1 MGEVHRYR
9 IGYISINQ
17 LTIMKKLFQFLIAV
31 FVIGMLAIGGKMVL
45 DQYPDLLDAVLPNS
59 SKEPENSVALS
70 EKVLS
75 GPYDVVRV
83 VDGDTAIIAIDGED
97 TRVRFIG
104 VDTPESVNPID
115 ESKNTPEGKE
125 ASDFT
130 KELLTGKTVYL
141 EYDVQLADDYGR
153 TLAYVYLD
161 DGTTMVQT
169 LLLEKGLATTMTIQP
184 NSKYA
189 SLFYSTM
196 VTARENNVGFWAT
209 GFFTE

>member
-1 MGEVHRYR
+1 
-9 IGYISINQ
+9 
-17 LTIMKKLFQFLIAV
+17 MKKLFRFLIAV

-59 SKEPENSVALS
+59 SKEPENSLALS

>member
-1 MGEVHRYR
+1 M
-9 IGYISINQ
+9 ILNQ
-17 LTIMKKLFQFLIAV
+17 YL
-31 FVIGMLAIGGKMVL
+31 
-45 DQYPDLLDAVLPNS
+45 DLLDAVLPNS

-75 GPYDVVRV
+75 GPYDFVRV

-104 VDTPESVNPID
+104 VDTPESVNPD

-141 EYDVQLADDYGR
+141 EYDVQLTDDYGR
-153 TLAYVYLD
+153 TLAYIYLD
-161 DGTTMVQT
+161 DGVTMVQT

-189 SLFYSTM
+189 SSFHSTM
-196 VTARENNVGFWAT
+196 VTARENKVGFWAT
-209 GFFTE
+209 GFFAE

>member
-1 MGEVHRYR
+1 
-9 IGYISINQ
+9 
-17 LTIMKKLFQFLIAV
+17 MKKLFRFLIAV

-45 DQYPDLLDAVLPNS
+45 DQYPDLLDAVIPNS
-59 SKEPENSVALS
+59 SKEPEYSVALS

>member
-1 MGEVHRYR
+1 
-9 IGYISINQ
+9 
-17 LTIMKKLFQFLIAV
+17 MKKLFRFLIAV

-45 DQYPDLLDAVLPNS
+45 DQYPDLLDAVIPNS
-59 SKEPENSVALS
+59 SKEPEYSVALS

-83 VDGDTAIIAIDGED
+83 VDGDTTIIAIDGED

>member
-83 VDGDTAIIAIDGED
+83 VDGDTAIIAINGED

-104 VDTPESVNPID
+104 VDTPESVNPD

-130 KELLTGKTVYL
+130 KELLTGKTVCL
-141 EYDVQLADDYGR
+141 EYDVQLTDDYGR
-153 TLAYVYLD
+153 TLAYIYLD
-161 DGTTMVQT
+161 DGATMVQT
-169 LLLEKGLATTMTIQP
+169 LLLEKGLATTMTVQP

-189 SLFYSTM
+189 SLFYDTM
-196 VTARENNVGFWAT
+196 VTARENKVGFWAT
-209 GFFTE
+209 GFFAE